1 MYHVYVMKL
10 LLRPILS
17 ILAYTLALY
26 LMNTFGFLFGVEFL
40 YGAQSSTELIKVYL
54 LIGIVFWFGFSI
66 LRFMLNVLT
75 LPIQYMTLWVVWW
88 LTNIL
93 VMFVCQ
99 FVINFYLTGIIMN
112 ITSVAGVV
120 ISSVILWLV
129 VSIVYWI
136 FKKII

>member
-1 MYHVYVMKL
+1 MKL

-17 ILAYTLALY
+17 ILAYTFALY

-40 YGAQSSTELIKVYL
+40 YGAESNLELLKVYL
-54 LIGIVFWFGFSI
+54 LIGIVFWLGFSI
-66 LRFMLNVLT
+66 LKFILNILT

-93 VMFVCQ
+93 VMFICQ
-99 FVINFYLTGIIMN
+99 FVINFYLTGIEMN

-120 ISSVILWLV
+120 VSSILLWLV

-136 FKKII
+136 FKKVL

>member
-1 MYHVYVMKL
+1 MKL